1 MRELLKEEIF
11 SSVETVLAAAAEE
24 IISSADRILLISEP
38 SLYGALAIAPIE
50 ASLLDLGKPY
60 RRRFTNEAPGSTPFL
75 RILSLVETDDE
86 ILKTN
91 PLRIN
96 IGNIVVDGLR
106 GHLGD
111 NRKGPLTVVAQMH
124 ALAQAI
130 FPASHRLERMRPWL
144 ISGNWLDTALDTT
157 YDPVYSSLRD
167 LLLLEG
173 TIRVAPITEV
183 SEPDSENYPWLEKTI
198 LETARKKWNANGSE
212 GKATILSKLAKP
224 ALRSSTPSS
233 ARLEEL
239 IWHCILSNNW
249 KTDLVSQIM
258 KASRMW
264 EFEPDHIAAGLV
276 TDSLL
281 ASGQI

>member
-11 SSVETVLAAAAEE
+11 SSVETALAAAAEE
-24 IISSADRILLISEP
+24 IIASADRILLISKP

-60 RRRFTNEAPGSTPFL
+60 RRRFTNEAPSSTPFL

-130 FPASHRLERMRPWL
+130 FPTSHRLERMRPWL

-167 LLLLEG
+167 LLLLQG

-198 LETARKKWNANGSE
+198 LETARKKWNENGSE

-239 IWHCILSNNW
+239 IWHCILSDNW
-249 KTDLVSQIM
+249 KTDLASQIM

-264 EFEPDHIAAGLV
+264 EFKPDHIAAGLV